1 MKRFLTVMSLLMVL
15 FLNAQVGI
23 GIINPE
29 SSAMLDVTS
38 TSKGFL
44 PPRMTYAQRSTITSP
59 AIGLIIFCTNC
70 GSASVGGELQVFSGG
85 IWRNLAGTAASFATP
100 TIASTIA
107 ASNISFTTATSG
119 GNITSDGGSTISA
132 RGVCWSTSQNPTI
145 ANSKT
150 IDAGTTGTFTSSLTG
165 LTPNTTYY
173 VSAYATNAQGTT
185 YATQTSFTTLAIA
198 APTVASTT
206 AASAISYTTATSGG
220 DITSDGGS
228 AISARGVCWS
238 TTQNPTTAN
247 SKTIDAGTTG
257 TFTSSL
263 TGLTPN
269 TTYYVRSYATN
280 AQGTNYATQTSFTTL
295 AVAAPTL
302 ASTTSATNISTT
314 TATSGGN
321 VTSDG
326 GTTITARGVCWS
338 TSQNPTT
345 SNSKTIDAGTTGTFT
360 SSLTGLT
367 LNTLYYVRSYATN
380 SSGTSYGTQISFTT
394 LNTQPTAG
402 SLNFIAAGSNIPNG
416 NIAWGTTSYLSM
428 TPGLKF
434 GAGAFTIEF
443 WFNTSN
449 FSSRGILGGDNAI
462 AGFLNLHFDHD
473 KSITVDKNGGGGA
486 FSFSTNTSITPN
498 IWHYLVLNR
507 NANGAVAFFIDG
519 VKWTPSVTT
528 SSIDY
533 TAFTPHIGR
542 DYAGGW
548 SGNLTNFRVTI
559 GSAVYDSNATSL
571 TNPNSELTTLTNTK
585 YLMLGSSVTGDASST
600 QTVTNNNNVST
611 STSKPF

>member
-165 LTPNTTYY
+165 LT
-173 VSAYATNAQGTT
+173 
-185 YATQTSFTTLAIA
+185 
-198 APTVASTT
+198 
-206 AASAISYTTATSGG
+206 
-220 DITSDGGS
+220 
-228 AISARGVCWS
+228 
-238 TTQNPTTAN
+238 
-247 SKTIDAGTTG
+247 
-257 TFTSSL
+257 
-263 TGLTPN
+263 
-269 TTYYVRSYATN
+269 
-280 AQGTNYATQTSFTTL
+280 
-295 AVAAPTL
+295 
-302 ASTTSATNISTT
+302 
-314 TATSGGN
+314 
-321 VTSDG
+321 
-326 GTTITARGVCWS
+326 
-338 TSQNPTT
+338 
-345 SNSKTIDAGTTGTFT
+345 
-360 SSLTGLT
+360 

-402 SLNFIAAGSNIPNG
+402 SLNFTAAGSNISNG
-416 NIAWGTTSYLSM
+416 SVTWSTTSYLDMS
-428 TPGLKF
+428 PGLKF

-449 FSSRGILGGDNAI
+449 FTSRGILGGDNAI
-462 AGFLNLHFDHD
+462 SGFLNLHFDHD
-473 KSITVDKNGGGGA
+473 KSITVDKNCI
-486 FSFSTNTSITPN
+486 NYN
-498 IWHYLVLNR
+498 Y
-507 NANGAVAFFIDG
+507 
-519 VKWTPSVTT
+519 
-528 SSIDY
+528 
-533 TAFTPHIGR
+533 
-542 DYAGGW
+542 
-548 SGNLTNFRVTI
+548 I
-559 GSAVYDSNATSL
+559 GS
-571 TNPNSELTTLTNTK
+571 TTERYVCIIL
-585 YLMLGSSVTGDASST
+585 YEV
-600 QTVTNNNNVST
+600 
-611 STSKPF
+611 